1 MLEGKKVLIV
11 EDAPISRDF
20 LKEILIQLNPAQID
34 EAENGAI
41 ALDFLKKRHAEN
53 QKIDLILCDINM
65 PIMTGIEFLRA
76 IKSDNRFDQ
85 IPVIMTTAEGETT
98 LVLEVITL
106 GVSNYIVKP
115 VTQGVLVEKLNSLF
129 N

>member
-1 MLEGKKVLIV
+1 MLDGKNILVV

-20 LKEILIQLNPAQID
+20 LKEILVQLNPAQID
-34 EAENGAI
+34 EAENGAV
-41 ALDFLKKRHAEN
+41 ALDYLKKTHAEN

-76 IKSDNRFDQ
+76 IKSDDRFDK
-85 IPVIMTTAEGETT
+85 IPVIMTTAEGETS

-106 GVSNYIVKP
+106 GISNYIVKP
-115 VTQGVLVEKLNSLF
+115 VTQGTLVEKLKSLF